1 MPCIKVLL
9 YNEISIRSRK
19 SCAMKIREQRRS
31 SARLLNLHIA
41 IYNTRQRASF
51 NHDSIVPPPTSPR
64 RRRTISW
71 HSARASAKAY
81 RRKNRRA
88 PGRELPSRSRI
99 LNVLSVARV
108 SESRRARDN
117 NFRTVSAVN
126 LASELVPHLHMRQ
139 FLLWAKS
146 VRDWQ
151 PISDLT
157 GVTKRECTRSYAHT
171 YERAPISIRAHTSP
185 MPARFLQPPFFISIS
200 PPNARHG
207 VAFRWRDWR
216 RAGTTGDFQYVLTS
230 RNNFS

>member
-1 MPCIKVLL
+1 MIVLSL
-9 YNEISIRSRK
+9 PQPPRGEGAPYLDTRHGPLRK
-19 SCAMKIREQRRS
+19 LIVEKIAE
-31 SARLLNLHIA
+31 LL
-41 IYNTRQRASF
+41 
-51 NHDSIVPPPTSPR
+51 D
-64 RRRTISW
+64 
-71 HSARASAKAY
+71 
-81 RRKNRRA
+81 

-157 GVTKRECTRSYAHT
+157 GVTKRECTRSHAHT

-207 VAFRWRDWR
+207 VAFRRRDWR